1 MISGAGAGPDVP
13 QGKVIGLVF
22 ASAFAPDA
30 GETLGGLSAMFPPP
44 PLAAHFQPDSLGFIW
59 IDPAAFPAN
68 FAQDVERDEARVL
81 AAVQKPGFGGLFGE
95 PAGPAAWHTL
105 PSWYLVSTR
114 DRAINPDLERFF
126 AKRMGAK
133 TVEVDS
139 SHASPIS
146 HPREVARLILAAA
159 RDGAQV

>member
-1 MISGAGAGPDVP
+1 VP
-13 QGKVIGLVF
+13 HGKVIGLVF

-30 GETLGGLSAMFPPP
+30 GETLGRLSAMFPPP
-44 PLAAHFQPDSLGFIW
+44 PLAAHFQPDSLRFIW

-68 FAQDVERDEARVL
+68 FAQDVDLEEARVL
-81 AAVQKPGFGGLFGE
+81 AAVQKPSFGGLIGE
-95 PAGPAAWHTL
+95 PAGPAAWHML

-114 DRAINPDLERFF
+114 DHAINPDLERLF

-133 TVEVDS
+133 TVEVVS

-146 HPREVARLILAAA
+146 HPRELARLILAAA
-159 RDGAQV
+159 RNGAQA

>member
-1 MISGAGAGPDVP
+1 
-13 QGKVIGLVF
+13 VIGLVY

-30 GETLGGLSAMFPPP
+30 GETLGRLNAMFSPP
-44 PLAAHFQPDSLGFIW
+44 PLAAHFQVDSLGFVW

-68 FAQDVERDEARVL
+68 FAQDVELEEARVL
-81 AAVQKPGFGGLFGE
+81 AAVQRPGFGGLFGE

-126 AKRMGAK
+126 TKRMGAK
-133 TVEVDS
+133 TVEVAS